1 MIIWDVVG
9 EEKRILGNL
18 ERGNVA
24 VGVGAFWDGNRMAGK
39 LDRRCRGLT
48 KIPVFRGRATK
59 AWSMSYA
66 WQKSHIYVRVWI

>member
-1 MIIWDVVG
+1 MIVWDVVG

-39 LDRRCRGLT
+39 LDRRCRG
-48 KIPVFRGRATK
+48 
-59 AWSMSYA
+59 
-66 WQKSHIYVRVWI
+66 